1 MADRGR
7 RCATGLIFFPFMV
20 DFFDDDRIFDLLEKH
35 GPLGICVYLCTLCIV
50 YKNGYYAEIPLEK
63 LSRMIIKMIGSKWI
77 KNKEVV
83 AQVILFCADIG
94 LLHDGLLKRG
104 VITSAGIQKRFY
116 KVAVKLMRRR
126 LYDVKYWLLKEENS
140 EALLSAPKNGISSE
154 ENRIVSEEN
163 TFNSEEKPYKRKEN
177 KSIYIPAEPEQ
188 QYFDNTEL
196 NDAFKLYVLCR
207 NNNGDVLGTEQIKI
221 LRDEL
226 ISLSEKDSER
236 IAIVKKAT
244 VSNWKSFYP
253 LKKSSD
259 KKTGTRKK
267 NGFCNFKERDNDTQS
282 LERQIIEKRMKV
294 EKKI

>member
-1 MADRGR
+1 MAGRGR
-7 RCATGLIFFPFMV
+7 PYEAGLEYFPKMV
-20 DFFDDDRIFDLLEKH
+20 DFYDDDRIFDLLDAH
-35 GPLGICVYLCTLCIV
+35 GPLGVVVYDCILCIV

-77 KNKEVV
+77 RNKDAVV
-83 AQVILFCADIG
+83 QVILFCADIG
-94 LLHDGLLKRG
+94 LLDDGLLKRG

-116 KVAVKLMRRR
+116 KIAVKLMRRR
-126 LYDVKYWLLKEENS
+126 LYNDEYWLLKEENAK
-140 EALLSAPKNGISSE
+140 ALLSAPKNGFSSE

-163 TFNSEEKPYKRKEN
+163 TINSEEKPYKRKEN

-226 ISLSEKDSER
+226 ISLSDKDDER

-282 LERQIIEKRMKV
+282 LERQLIEKRMKGD
-294 EKKI
+294 KKT